1 MKALFALLAAFGA
14 LNWVAL
20 SMFGKDA
27 LTLTVGSGRTT
38 GADALRIVVG
48 LAAIGLLASTFK
60 TKKG

>member
-14 LNWVAL
+14 LNWVTL

-27 LTLTVGSGRTT
+27 LTLTVGADRTT
-38 GADALRIVVG
+38 GTDAVRIVVG

-60 TKKG
+60 TKK